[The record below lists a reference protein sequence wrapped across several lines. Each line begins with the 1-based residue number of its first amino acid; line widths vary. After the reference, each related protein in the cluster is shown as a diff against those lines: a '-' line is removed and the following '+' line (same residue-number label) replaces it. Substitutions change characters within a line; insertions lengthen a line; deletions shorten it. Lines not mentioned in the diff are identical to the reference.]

1 MVVDSGSSWSQP
13 HRTKI
18 NVVNMDG
25 KKAQKKFHV
34 DLCAGRLYS
43 DTHCAKTVPNGSC
56 MIKHYLSHSLLQG
69 GSCVGS
75 TPPPR

>member
-13 HRTKI
+13 HRWTWTKI

-34 DLCAGRLYS
+34 QEGCIPTL
-43 DTHCAKTVPNGSC
+43 TVPKLYQ
-56 MIKHYLSHSLLQG
+56 M
-69 GSCVGS
+69 V
-75 TPPPR
+75 PA